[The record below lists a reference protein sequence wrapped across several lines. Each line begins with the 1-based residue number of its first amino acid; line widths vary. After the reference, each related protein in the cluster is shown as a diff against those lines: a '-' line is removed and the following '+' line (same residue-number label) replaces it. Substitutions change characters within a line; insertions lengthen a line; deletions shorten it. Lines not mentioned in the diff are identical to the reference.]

1 MLRARLFLLVF
12 VPFTLLMALSAIVA
26 TFFNG
31 SGRLYHRHARF
42 WSRVGLRLAGVR
54 LEVKGAEHVPDGPVI
69 FMSNHQGNFDI
80 FTLFLAIPKQ
90 FAWIAKEEL
99 FRIPVFGHSLS
110 RAGYI
115 PLNRADNRSAL
126 KSMYAAAERI
136 RTGTSV
142 VIFPEGTR
150 TEDGQLLP
158 FKRGGFVIAA
168 KAGVPIVP
176 CTINGSRTVN
186 PSKRIEL
193 YPGTITIRFAPPIEA
208 GARNDAERQALL
220 EEVRGAIAAG
230 LES

>member
-12 VPFTLLMALSAIVA
+12 VPFTLLMAASAIVA
-26 TFFNG
+26 TLFDA
-31 SGRLYHRHARF
+31 SGRLYHRHARL
-42 WSRVGLRLAGVR
+42 WSRVGLRMAGVR
-54 LEVKGAEHVPDGPVI
+54 VEVSGLENIPPGPVI
-69 FMSNHQGNFDI
+69 FMSNHQSNFDI
-80 FTLFLAIPKQ
+80 LSLFRAIPKQ

-99 FRIPVFGHSLS
+99 FRIPVFGHSLA

-115 PLNRADNRSAL
+115 PLNRGDNRSAL

-136 RTGTSV
+136 RGGTSV

-150 TEDGQLLP
+150 TADGRLLP

-176 CTINGSRTVN
+176 CTINGGMRVN

-193 YPGTITIRFAPPIEA
+193 YPGTITIRFAPPIDPA
-208 GARNDAERQALL
+208 ARNDAERQQLQ
-220 EEVRGAIAAG
+220 ERVRDAIAAG
-230 LES
+230 LEG

>member
-1 MLRARLFLLVF
+1 MLRARLFLLIF
-12 VPFTLLMALSAIVA
+12 APFTMLMAASAIVA
-26 TFFNG
+26 TLFDA

-42 WSRVGLRLAGVR
+42 WSRVSLRLAGVR
-54 LEVKGAEHVPDGPVI
+54 VAVRGLENIPGGPVI

-80 FTLFLAIPKQ
+80 FTLFRAIPQQ

-99 FRIPVFGHSLS
+99 FRIPVFGHSLA

-115 PLNRADNRSAL
+115 PLDRSDGRSAL
-126 KSMYAAAERI
+126 RSMYAAAERI
-136 RTGTSV
+136 RGGTSV

-150 TEDGQLLP
+150 TEDGRLLP

-176 CTINGSRTVN
+176 CTISGSREVN

-193 YPGTITIRFAPPIEA
+193 YPGTITISFAPPITA
-208 GARNDAERQALL
+208 AARNDAERQELL
-220 EEVRGAIAAG
+220 ERVRVAIAAG

>member
-12 VPFTLLMALSAIVA
+12 VPFTMLMALSAIVA
-26 TFFNG
+26 TCFDG

-42 WSRVGLRLAGVR
+42 WSRVGLWLAGVR
-54 LEVKGAEHVPDGPVI
+54 LEVKGVEHVPDGPVI

-80 FTLFLAIPKQ
+80 FALFLSIPKQ

-99 FRIPVFGHSLS
+99 FRIPVFGHSLA

-115 PLNRADNRSAL
+115 PLNRSDNRSAL

-136 RTGTSV
+136 HTGTSV

-150 TEDGQLLP
+150 TTDGALLP

-176 CTINGSRTVN
+176 CTITGSMEVN

-193 YPGTITIRFAPPIEA
+193 YPGTITLRFAPPIEPS
-208 GARNDAERQALL
+208 ARSDAERQALL
-220 EEVRGAIAAG
+220 EQVRGAIAAG